1 MKDTLVYILSG
12 VLLVL
17 IGFGIYDDFTGS
29 NIKVENSD
37 SCFVES
43 LGTTNDNG
51 SIRNI
56 YSYCLED
63 VDLNK
68 VTMDDGIVSYS
79 RMIRNLGNGDC
90 LWDGGTCTYYGK
102 NYKIVSCKK
111 IEGSN
116 DVVITSLDNNFD
128 YIYEEFCSVSEN

>member
-1 MKDTLVYILSG
+1 MKDTFVYVLSG

-29 NIKVENSD
+29 NIKVENSN

-51 SIRNI
+51 NIRNI

-63 VDLNK
+63 VNLNK

-79 RMIRNLGNGDC
+79 RMVRNLKFEEDK
-90 LWDGGTCTYYGK
+90 DVSVYYGE
-102 NYKIVSCKK
+102 NYKIVSCDSGD
-111 IEGSN
+111 I
-116 DVVITSLDNNFD
+116 VITTIDDNFD
-128 YIYEEFCSVSEN
+128 YIYEEFCTISEN